1 MTVTVAPATVTPA
14 GNPFPSTEM
23 VQRRTG
29 IVVAAR
35 LSANE
40 NEFGPFPEAVA
51 ALVAAAGQANR
62 YPDCDHYDL
71 RHALAGQHGV
81 EPACVY
87 VAAGIDGLLA
97 AASRVLLGPGR
108 TLVTVA
114 GTYPTMAYF
123 AGVTGS
129 RVQAVPYAGHRVDV
143 AGLLAAA
150 HASSADVVYLA
161 EPDNPTGVALGRTA
175 VLELADRLPPHTVL
189 ILDGAYAEYQDD
201 RDDQDDQDRDDRD
214 DRVLPGDV
222 LGRRVLWLRTFSK
235 AYGLAGLRVGY
246 ALGQPRL
253 LDALARGGEYYAV
266 GRLAEAA
273 ALAAVQAP
281 GRLAAVVRATAQ
293 GRADY
298 ERRLG
303 GTGLQA
309 LPGQT
314 NFVAARC
321 PGGPEQAAQVRESL
335 AARGFLVR
343 QPDGAGVED
352 LLRITIGP
360 AAQRDTV
367 LGLIAASLR

>member
-1 MTVTVAPATVTPA
+1 MTATAAAA

-29 IVVAAR
+29 IAVAAR

-62 YPDCDHYDL
+62 YPDCDHHDL
-71 RHALAGQHGV
+71 RQALSRRHGV
-81 EPACVY
+81 DPGRVY

-114 GTYPTMAYF
+114 GAYPTMAYF
-123 AGVTGS
+123 AGVAGS
-129 RVQAVPYAGHRVDV
+129 GVEAVPYAAHRVDV
-143 AGLLAAA
+143 AGLVAAA
-150 HASSADVVYLA
+150 HATAAEVVYLA
-161 EPDNPTGVALGRTA
+161 EPDNPTGGALGRAA
-175 VLELADRLPPHTVL
+175 VLRLADQLPARTVL
-189 ILDGAYAEYQDD
+189 IVDGAYAEYQDD
-201 RDDQDDQDRDDRD
+201 P
-214 DRVLPGDV
+214 LPPGEV

-235 AYGLAGLRVGY
+235 AYGLAGLRIGY
-246 ALGQPRL
+246 AIGQPWL
-253 LDALARGGEYYAV
+253 LDALARGGEFYAV

-281 GRLAAVVRATAQ
+281 ERLAATVRATAE

-298 ERRLG
+298 HRRLAG
-303 GTGLQA
+303 AGLRV
-309 LPGQT
+309 LPGQA

-321 PGGPEQAAQVRESL
+321 PGGPEQAARIRETL
-335 AARGFLVR
+335 AAQGILVR
-343 QPDGAGVED
+343 QPDGPGVGD

-360 AAQRDTV
+360 TAQRETV
-367 LGLIAASLR
+367 HALIAECLR